1 MALPGN
7 TGIGTVVKTAGKGI
21 WDKTFGRLTNAGITR
36 TDSRIYHT
44 RAKWSGRQS
53 DKDWRVKLTIP
64 EDAPSTLKDLLFDND
79 VLGPLA
85 KGDNPVNGIVWPITP
100 SIIYS
105 AATHYNAL
113 AQVHSNY
120 PFQAYQNSQPNDI
133 NIIGDFI
140 VQNSEDAKYWVASIN
155 FLRAVHKMFFGGE
168 ESDYRGNPPPILH
181 LSGYGDKM
189 FDKVPV
195 VLNQWNV
202 ELRAGVDYIC
212 TQQQPYGGKPI
223 MSGAPGGIHDRIP
236 TVDDIPATWAPTIS
250 MVSVMITPIY
260 SRDAVK
266 KFSMRGFV
274 DGSLSKES
282 GIGFI

>member
-1 MALPGN
+1 MSTAPLGN
-7 TGIGTVVKTAGKGI
+7 NTIGTVVKNAGKGI
-21 WDKTFGRLTNAGITR
+21 WDKTFGRLTGAGIR
-36 TDSRIYHT
+36 TDSRISHT
-44 RAKWSGRQS
+44 RAKWSGRATS
-53 DKDWRVKLTIP
+53 KDWRVKLTIP
-64 EDAPSTLKDLLFDND
+64 EGAPSRLKELLFDND

-85 KGDNPVNGIVWPITP
+85 KGDNPINGVIWPITP

-105 AATHYNAL
+105 AASMYNAL

-140 VQNSEDAKYWVASIN
+140 VQNSEDAKYWVATIG
-155 FLRAVHKMFFGGE
+155 FLRAVHKMFFGGN

-181 LSGYGDKM
+181 LSGYGDQM
-189 FDKVPV
+189 FNKIPV

-212 TQQQPYGGKPI
+212 TQQQPYGGTAQTMGHHPSVDI
-223 MSGAPGGIHDRIP
+223 
-236 TVDDIPATWAPTIS
+236 TNVDDIPATWAPTIS
-250 MVSVMITPIY
+250 MVSVMITPLY

-274 DGSLSKES
+274 DGTLSKET
-282 GIGFI
+282 GIGWV

>member
-1 MALPGN
+1 MSLPGDN
-7 TGIGTVVKTAGKGI
+7 TIGTVVKNAGKGI
-21 WDKTFGRLTNAGITR
+21 WDKTFGRLTGAGIR
-36 TDSRIYHT
+36 TDSRIAHT
-44 RAKWSGRQS
+44 RAKWSGRQTE
-53 DKDWRVKLTIP
+53 KDWRVKLTIP
-64 EDAPSTLKDLLFDND
+64 VDAPSRLKELLFDND
-79 VLGPLA
+79 ILGPLA
-85 KGDNPVNGIVWPITP
+85 KGDNPINGILWPITP

-105 AATHYNAL
+105 AATNYNAL

-140 VQNSEDAKYWVASIN
+140 VQNSEDAKYWIASIN
-155 FLRAVHKMFFGGE
+155 FLRAVHKMFFGGN

-181 LSGYGDKM
+181 LSGYGDQM
-189 FDKVPV
+189 FNKIPV

-212 TQQQPYGGKPI
+212 TQQQPYGGTAHQTGQPFLQNI
-223 MSGAPGGIHDRIP
+223 TSI
-236 TVDDIPATWAPTIS
+236 DDVPATWAPTIS

-274 DGSLSKES
+274 DGTLSKET
-282 GIGFI
+282 GIGWV

>member
-1 MALPGN
+1 MSLPGN
-7 TGIGTVVKTAGKGI
+7 STIGTLAKGVGKGI
-21 WDKTFGRLTNAGITR
+21 WDKTFGRLTSAGIR
-36 TDSRIYHT
+36 TDSRISHT
-44 RAKWSGRQS
+44 RAKWSGRS
-53 DKDWRVKLTIP
+53 TDKDWRVKLTIP
-64 EDAPSTLKDLLFDND
+64 VDAPSRLKELLFDNE

-85 KGDNPVNGIVWPITP
+85 KGDNPVNGIIWPITP

-105 AATHYNAL
+105 AATMYNAL

-140 VQNSEDAKYWVASIN
+140 VQNSEDAKYWVATIN

-168 ESDYRGNPPPILH
+168 EGDYKGNPPPILH
-181 LSGYGDKM
+181 LEGYGDQM
-189 FDKVPV
+189 FNKIPV

-212 TQQQPYGGKPI
+212 TQQQPYGGTAHTTGHHHLENI
-223 MSGAPGGIHDRIP
+223 TS
-236 TVDDIPATWAPTIS
+236 VDDIPATWAPTIS

-266 KFSMRGFV
+266 KFSMRKFV
-274 DGSLSKES
+274 DGTLSKET
-282 GIGFI
+282 GIGWV